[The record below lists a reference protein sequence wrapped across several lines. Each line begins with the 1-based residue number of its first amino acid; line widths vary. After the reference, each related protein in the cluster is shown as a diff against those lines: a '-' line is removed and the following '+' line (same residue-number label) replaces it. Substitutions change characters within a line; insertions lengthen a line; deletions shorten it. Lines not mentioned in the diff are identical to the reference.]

1 MQVHIF
7 VLMSFI
13 FTGRVTEGTSD
24 LTHGEKR
31 GIIQEKRQVV
41 DFSKDSSPEE
51 FPGANELT
59 HSTSSMINSE
69 DRVDLS
75 ANALGSDLCINML
88 PIWSQNECDKHT
100 L

>member
-1 MQVHIF
+1 MRKDASAHFF

-13 FTGRVTEGTSD
+13 FTRRVTEGTSD
-24 LTHGEKR
+24 LTHGEKK
-31 GIIQEKRQVV
+31 KRQVV